1 MSKVSNE
8 ANNFIMAP
16 RAQIECKIKRCVYLV
31 HFSCEKNTIRE
42 QDGLNHHL
50 YNNQIKGE
58 FKHEVRQFEKSY
70 DNQQAEQISLMV

>member
-50 YNNQIKGE
+50 YNNQIKY
-58 FKHEVRQFEKSY
+58 VSY
-70 DNQQAEQISLMV
+70 GLR

>member
-8 ANNFIMAP
+8 ANNFIMTP
-16 RAQIECKIKRCVYLV
+16 RAQIECTIKRCVYLV

-50 YNNQIKGE
+50 YNNQIKY
-58 FKHEVRQFEKSY
+58 KLDNALDSKQKKRQIYQLIKT
-70 DNQQAEQISLMV
+70 I